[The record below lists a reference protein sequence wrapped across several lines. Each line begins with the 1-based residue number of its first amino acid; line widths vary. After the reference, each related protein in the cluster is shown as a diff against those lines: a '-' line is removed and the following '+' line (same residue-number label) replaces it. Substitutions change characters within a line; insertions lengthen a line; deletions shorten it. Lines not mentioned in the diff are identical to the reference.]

1 MAWDN
6 DEIREDIYKDLYFNT
21 DVYNKPGLLNLINL
35 ADREEEQRQ
44 AIAKK
49 GNTASLKTRRINK
62 GVKATLRFAYFQR
75 DYFNDATV
83 IKDQGGRKLTVKEEN
98 HINAL
103 NNKYDRLELEY
114 KTIRQKLKE
123 LYNVDVLEITKERTE
138 QPITALYWAHKSKAI

>member
-49 GNTASLKTRRINK
+49 GKTPALK
-62 GVKATLRFAYFQR
+62 Q
-75 DYFNDATV
+75 
-83 IKDQGGRKLTVKEEN
+83 EE
-98 HINAL
+98 
-103 NNKYDRLELEY
+103 
-114 KTIRQKLKE
+114 
-123 LYNVDVLEITKERTE
+123 
-138 QPITALYWAHKSKAI
+138 